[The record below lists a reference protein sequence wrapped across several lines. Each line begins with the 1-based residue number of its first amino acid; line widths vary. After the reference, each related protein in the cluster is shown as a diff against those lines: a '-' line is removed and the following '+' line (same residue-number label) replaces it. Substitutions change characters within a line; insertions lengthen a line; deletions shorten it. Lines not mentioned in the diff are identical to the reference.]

1 MDLFENLDA
10 NEIHFWED
18 STIPHRNRKPGPIE
32 CSNASHLHCKNLH
45 QRRKI
50 FGEEAPMFGAVG
62 ALFISKYDSPSKRIL
77 LGQQPRGNFL
87 KNGIVGGKIEPED
100 EGCFLAALQRE
111 LQEETHQDF
120 EMEELNQPLFY
131 DSCFETVF
139 FVYEISKERAQQLSK
154 SVDMFY
160 QDVEMWKKKNPE
172 EYEQEERDWKMNNK
186 KRVHRAELLK
196 IGHFDLKNILEDLMG
211 KTMKDVKDLVRS
223 SEMKYLELESGQTE
237 LLWRVALEFIVK
249 TQRKFSSCLNSMT

>member
-10 NEIHFWED
+10 NEINFWED
-18 STIPHRNRKPGPIE
+18 QTIPLRNRKEGPIG
-32 CSNASHLHCKNLH
+32 CRNASHHHCKRLH

-50 FGEEAPMFGAVG
+50 FGEDAPMFGAVG

-77 LGQQPRGNFL
+77 LGQQPRDNFL
-87 KNGIVGGKIEPED
+87 KHGIVGGKIEPED

-139 FVYEISKERAQQLSK
+139 FVYEISQERAELLSK
-154 SVDMFY
+154 TVEMFY
-160 QDVEMWKKKNPE
+160 QDSEIWKKKNPE
-172 EYEQEERDWKMNNK
+172 AYEEEEREWKVNK
-186 KRVHRAELLK
+186 KKRIHRAELLK
-196 IGHFDLKNILEDLMG
+196 IGHFDLKNVLEDMTG
-211 KTMKDVKDLVRS
+211 KTMKDVKDLFRS
-223 SEMKYLELESGQTE
+223 TEMKYLELESGQPE

-249 TQRKFSSCLNSMT
+249 TQRKFHHFLNS